1 MKKQASEN
9 PGFTLRAAIVAVLL
23 SLVLLASST
32 YIAIKIGALP
42 WPIVFSVIAAGGIIK
57 LLSRGKDVSVHEIN
71 VAQAGASI
79 GGLVAA
85 GIAFTVPGILYLN
98 QTQGLDIPWPNPWLL
113 GLLTALAGLLGVLLS
128 VPLKQTF
135 VDREQLPYPAGTAGA
150 ELLKL
155 GKTGGKLLAFVVI
168 WGAVAG
174 IFALARD
181 LYFPAGFTFAA
192 LTAFGIYLTILPMP
206 LAIGG
211 GYILGPKAS
220 FSWLGGA
227 MVGWLLIVPLMVQSG
242 WEFSAA
248 RGFIQNLGMGLV
260 LGSGI
265 GFFISYVLPR
275 LREIFRPMFTSLKGF
290 ARLYPL
296 ISVLGMFAMMI
307 VGVPFYA
314 AVIAVLGVWIMV
326 TVAGRMT
333 GETNIDPLEQF
344 GIFVGLIVA
353 FIYNA
358 AGLKLDIHAAFM
370 IVVFVSVACAIAGD
384 AGHDFKSAAI
394 IGTKFSDI
402 VKVDLITVIFAGIAA
417 PFVLE
422 TIRTGFAAELFT
434 PIMPAPQAQLVAGSI
449 SGFAYPQAFWGGF
462 ALALTSEIINS
473 FLPDRYK
480 NRVLMMPFG
489 IGLFLGMGFAL
500 PIAIGAAIRAWI
512 DKNRPALYQSGL
524 LIAAGVMG
532 GEGIAGFSSGAFKTL
547 GIAPGA
553 AANILIVLMTL
564 VMFSALLAYRRQRE
578 N

>member
-1 MKKQASEN
+1 M
-9 PGFTLRAAIVAVLL
+9 
-23 SLVLLASST
+23 
-32 YIAIKIGALP
+32 
-42 WPIVFSVIAAGGIIK
+42 
-57 LLSRGKDVSVHEIN
+57 
-71 VAQAGASI
+71 
-79 GGLVAA
+79 
-85 GIAFTVPGILYLN
+85 
-98 QTQGLDIPWPNPWLL
+98 
-113 GLLTALAGLLGVLLS
+113 
-128 VPLKQTF
+128 
-135 VDREQLPYPAGTAGA
+135 
-150 ELLKL
+150 
-155 GKTGGKLLAFVVI
+155 
-168 WGAVAG
+168 
-174 IFALARD
+174 
-181 LYFPAGFTFAA
+181 
-192 LTAFGIYLTILPMP
+192 TILPMP

-553 AANILIVLMTL
+553 AANILIAVMTL
-564 VMFSALLAYRRQRE
+564 VLIASVISYRRKPE
-578 N
+578 